1 MQKADSR
8 MNQLKDLLHHAGMP
22 PMTGTIA
29 DDPTGVLKPRLQGK
43 KVHLVAETSAFSL
56 MLDHTQFRASVG
68 DVVRKTMLAK
78 IKTADNL
85 TWVPP
90 LRKAQ
95 QIKITILNRN
105 ADKKSNKRL
114 VDRTLRAK
122 DNWMGKERRADV
134 KVVLNGTDGRPH
146 IYFAR

>member
-1 MQKADSR
+1 
-8 MNQLKDLLHHAGMP
+8 MNQLKDLLHHAGLP

-43 KVHLVAETSAFSL
+43 KIHLVGETSQFSL

-68 DVVRKTMLAK
+68 DVVRETLMAK
-78 IKTADNL
+78 IKSADNL

-95 QIKITILNRN
+95 QIKTTILNRN
-105 ADKKSNKRL
+105 AEKKSNKRL
-114 VDRTLRAK
+114 VDRTLRVK
-122 DNWMGKERRADV
+122 DKWMGKERRADV
-134 KVVLNGTDGRPH
+134 KVVTPGSDGRPH